1 MVLTFF
7 RIYKSLLKYLGT
19 IIGIAIF
26 VQNLTLFLMKKLLF
40 LCLFV
45 SFSTIAQKVD
55 LSYYLPKDVSYD
67 KSIPTPV
74 SVIGHEVGEWHIT
87 HDKLVEY
94 MKALAASSDRI
105 SIEFRGK
112 TFEDRPLL
120 LLTIT
125 SPKNHQNLESIRK
138 THIKATNSSSVS
150 IAENPI
156 VVYQGFSIH
165 GNEPSGSNAALAVAY
180 YLAAAQGT
188 AIDDLLNNAV
198 ILFDPSFNPDG
209 LQRFAYWANTNRSKN
224 INPDPN
230 DREYTEIWPRG
241 RTNHY
246 QFDMNRDWLPVQ
258 LPESRA
264 RIASFHKWLPN
275 ILTDHHEMG
284 SNSSFF
290 FQPGIPSRTNPLTP
304 QMNQDLTKEIA
315 TYHAKAL
322 DKIGSLY
329 YSEES
334 FDDFYYGK
342 GSTFPDING
351 SIGILFEQA
360 SSRGHAQETVNG
372 VLTFPFTIRN
382 QFTAALSTLEAARNM
397 RIKIL
402 KYQQNFYKESRST
415 GVNKALVFGD
425 EKDAAKS
432 YHLAEVL
439 KRHQIKIHEVKD
451 DFTQNGNTFKKGYS
465 YVVPMNQ
472 KNQRLVKAMFDV
484 RKTFK
489 DSLFY
494 DVSAWTFNY
503 AFGVDYAENISL
515 KKAGNEISELKMKEG
530 IVSFKSDYGY
540 LMPWNEYYAP
550 KALNAI
556 LQKGLRAKVS
566 MKNFKN
572 GDTSYEYGT
581 IFIPVQNQDLNGLEL
596 YQFLQKTAVESH
608 IAINGVTTGLNDGI
622 DLGSNNFSNIKNQ
635 KVAMLV
641 GNGIAGNDSGEIW
654 HLLDQRFD
662 MKLTRIDISYF
673 TKIDISKYTAII
685 VPSSS
690 KLGKVTEEKLKTWVK
705 NGGVL
710 IGYKNTSKWL
720 AKSKFIS
727 LDFDKTKMD
736 TIQNVSFEN
745 KSLQSGAQYI
755 GGAIFE
761 ANLDRSHP
769 INFGYNS
776 DKLALFRNSTLFIK
790 ADTKSYNNPIQY
802 TENPLLSG
810 YISKENA
817 KRIKNTLPFKVEK
830 LGKGRVLIFTD
841 NTNFRA
847 FWYGTNKLLMN
858 AIFFGDKM

>member
-1 MVLTFF
+1 
-7 RIYKSLLKYLGT
+7 
-19 IIGIAIF
+19 
-26 VQNLTLFLMKKLLF
+26 MKNLLF
-40 LCLFV
+40 LCCCL
-45 SFSTIAQKVD
+45 SFSMTAQQVA
-55 LSYYLPKDVSYD
+55 LSYYLPTDVAYNQE
-67 KSIPTPV
+67 IPTPK
-74 SVIGHEVGEWHIT
+74 SIIGHEVGEWHIT
-87 HDKLVEY
+87 HDKLVTY

-105 SIEFRGK
+105 TIEDRGK

-125 SPKNHQNLESIRK
+125 TPKNHQNIENIREN
-138 THIKATNSSSVS
+138 HIAGTNNDALDISKD
-150 IAENPI
+150 PI

-180 YLAAAQGT
+180 YLAAAEGT
-188 AIDDLLNNAV
+188 EIDNLLENTI
-198 ILFDPSFNPDG
+198 ILLDPSFNPDG
-209 LQRFAYWANTNRSKN
+209 LQRFAHWANTNRSKN
-224 INPDPN
+224 TNPDPN
-230 DREYTEIWPRG
+230 DREYTETWPRG

-258 LPESRA
+258 LPESKA

-284 SNSSFF
+284 SNASFF

-304 QMNQDLTKEIA
+304 QRNQDLTKEIA
-315 TYHAKAL
+315 SYHAKAF
-322 DKIGSLY
+322 DKMGSLY

-382 QFTAALSTLEAARNM
+382 QFTAALSTLEAARKM
-397 RIKIL
+397 RTKIL
-402 KYQQNFYKESRST
+402 QYQQDFYQESRNS
-415 GVNKALVFGD
+415 GAGKALVFGD

-439 KRHQIKIHEVKD
+439 QHHQIKIHEVKAN
-451 DFTQNGNTFKKGYS
+451 FTENGKTFKKGYS

-484 RKTFK
+484 RTQFK

-494 DVSAWTFNY
+494 DVSAWTFNH
-503 AFGVDYAENISL
+503 AFGVDYAEDISL
-515 KKAGNEISELKMKEG
+515 SKAGSEILDLKMKAG
-530 IVSFKSDYGY
+530 VVSFKSDYGY
-540 LMPWNEYYAP
+540 LMPWNEYYTP
-550 KALNAI
+550 KALSAI
-556 LQKGLRAKVS
+556 IEKGLRTKVA

-572 GDTSYEYGT
+572 GENSYDYGT
-581 IFIPVQNQDLNGLEL
+581 IFIPVQNQKLSSIAIFQAL
-596 YQFLQKTAVESH
+596 KKIAKESH
-608 IAINGVTTGLNDGI
+608 VVINGVTTGLNDGI
-622 DLGSNNFSNIKNQ
+622 DLGSNNFSAIAKQ

-641 GNGIAGNDSGEIW
+641 GDGIAGNASGEIW

-662 MKLTRIDISYF
+662 MPVTRLDMRYF
-673 TKIDISKYTAII
+673 TRVAISKYTAII
-685 VPSSS
+685 IPSSANIGA
-690 KLGKVTEEKLKTWVK
+690 KAEEKLKEWVQE
-705 NGGVL
+705 GGTL
-710 IGYKNTSKWL
+710 IGYKNTAKWL
-720 AKSKFIS
+720 AKRKFIK
-727 LDFDKTKMD
+727 LAFDATKMD
-736 TIQNVSFEN
+736 TIAGVSFEN
-745 KSLQSGAQYI
+745 KGLKFGAQYI

-761 ANLDRSHP
+761 ANIDRSHP
-769 INFGYNS
+769 INFGYKNN
-776 DKLALFRNSTLFIK
+776 KIALFRNSTLFIK

-802 TENPLLSG
+802 TEKPLLSG

-817 KRIKNTLPFKVEK
+817 KLIKNTVPFKVQK
-830 LGKGRVLIFTD
+830 LGKGRVIVFTD

-847 FWYGTNKLLMN
+847 FWLGTNKLLMN

>member
-1 MVLTFF
+1 
-7 RIYKSLLKYLGT
+7 
-19 IIGIAIF
+19 
-26 VQNLTLFLMKKLLF
+26 MKKIIVLF
-40 LCLFV
+40 LFV
-45 SFSTIAQKVD
+45 SFSITAQKVD
-55 LSYYLPKDVSYD
+55 LSYYLPTDVSYNQN
-67 KSIPTPV
+67 IPTPK
-74 SVIGHEVGEWHIT
+74 SVLGHEVGEWHVT

-94 MKALAASSDRI
+94 MKVLAAASDRI
-105 SIEFRGK
+105 SIENRGK

-125 SPKNHQNLESIRK
+125 APTNHQNLATIRK
-138 THIKATNSSSVS
+138 NHINATDTNSDVS
-150 IAENPI
+150 NNPI

-180 YLAAAQGT
+180 YLAAAEG
-188 AIDDLLNNAV
+188 AEVDDLLKNTV

-258 LPESRA
+258 LPESRV
-264 RIASFHKWLPN
+264 RIETFHKWLPN

-304 QMNQDLTKEIA
+304 QMNQDLTKEIG

-351 SIGILFEQA
+351 SIGILFEQG

-372 VLTFPFTIRN
+372 ILTFPFTIRN
-382 QFTAALSTLEAARNM
+382 QFTAALSTLEAARKM
-397 RIKIL
+397 RTKIL
-402 KYQQNFYKESRST
+402 QYQQDFYKASRST
-415 GVNKALVFGD
+415 GSNKAIVFGD

-451 DFTQNGNTFKKGYS
+451 DFTQNGKNFKKGYS

-472 KNQRLVKAMFDV
+472 KNQRLVKSMFDV

-494 DVSAWTFNY
+494 DVSAWTFHH

-515 KKAGNEISELKMKEG
+515 SKAGNEISELKMNTG
-530 IVSFKSDYGY
+530 TVSSKSDYGY
-540 LMPWNEYYAP
+540 LMPWNEYYTP
-550 KALNAI
+550 KALHTI
-556 LQKGLRAKVS
+556 LQKGLRVKVS
-566 MKNFKN
+566 MKNFNN
-572 GDTSYEYGT
+572 GGVSYDYGT
-581 IFIPVQNQDLNGLEL
+581 IFIPVQNQKMNTAEL
-596 YQFLQKTAVESH
+596 YQFLNTIATESH
-608 IAINGVTTGLNDGI
+608 VAINGVTTGLNDGI
-622 DLGSNNFSNIKNQ
+622 DLGSNNFRPITKP

-662 MKLTRIDISYF
+662 MPVTRLDMSYFSRIDL
-673 TKIDISKYTAII
+673 SKYTAIV

-690 KLGKVTEEKLKTWVK
+690 IDKVAQEKLRTWVT
-705 NGGVL
+705 NGGTL
-710 IGYKNTSKWL
+710 IGYKNTARWL
-720 AKSKFIS
+720 ASGKFIS
-727 LDFDKTKMD
+727 LAFDKVKTD
-736 TIQNVSFEN
+736 TIKEITFEN
-745 KSLQSGAQYI
+745 RSLKSGAQVI

-761 ANLDRSHP
+761 ANIDRSHP
-769 INFGYNS
+769 INFGYKN
-776 DKLALFRNSTLFIK
+776 DRIALFRNSTMFIK
-790 ADTKSYNNPIQY
+790 ADKRSYNNPIQY
-802 TENPLLSG
+802 TSNPLLSG

-817 KRIKNTLPFKVEK
+817 KLIKNTVPFKTQR
-830 LGKGRVLIFTD
+830 LGRGKVIVFTD

>member
-1 MVLTFF
+1 
-7 RIYKSLLKYLGT
+7 
-19 IIGIAIF
+19 
-26 VQNLTLFLMKKLLF
+26 MKKLFVFFLF
-40 LCLFV
+40 
-45 SFSTIAQKVD
+45 FSISISAQKVD
-55 LSYYLPKDVSYD
+55 LSYYLPKNVTYD
-67 KSIPTPV
+67 KSVPTPKQ
-74 SVIGHEVGEWHIT
+74 VIGHEVGEWHVT

-105 SIEFRGK
+105 SIEDRGK
-112 TFEDRPLL
+112 TYEDRPLL

-125 SPKNHQNLESIRK
+125 SPENHKNLDEIRK
-138 THIKATNSSSVS
+138 THINATDDNSVDISN
-150 IAENPI
+150 NPI

-180 YLAAAQGT
+180 YLAAADN
-188 AIDDLLNNAV
+188 IDDLLNNTV

-209 LQRFAYWANTNRSKN
+209 LQRFAYWANTNKSKN

-230 DREYTEIWPRG
+230 DREYSEIWPRG

-258 LPESRA
+258 LLESKA

-275 ILTDHHEMG
+275 LLTDHHEMG

-304 QMNQDLTKEIA
+304 QLNQDLTKEIA

-360 SSRGHAQETVNG
+360 SSRGHAQETANG

-382 QFTAALSTLEAARNM
+382 QFTAALSTLEAAKNM
-397 RIKIL
+397 RVKIL
-402 KYQQNFYKESRST
+402 QYQQDFYKESRNS
-415 GVNKALVFGD
+415 GEKKAIVFGD
-425 EKDAAKS
+425 EKDGAKS
-432 YHLAEVL
+432 FHLAEVL
-439 KRHQIKIHEVKD
+439 KRHQVKIHEVKS
-451 DFTQNGNTFKKGYS
+451 DFTSNGKNFKKGYS

-472 KNQRLVKAMFDV
+472 KNQRLVKAMFEV

-494 DVSAWTFNY
+494 DVSAWTFNH
-503 AFGVDYAENISL
+503 AFGVDYAENVSL
-515 KKAGNEISELKMKEG
+515 SKAGNEITSLKINTG
-530 IVSFKSDYGY
+530 TVSLKSDYGY
-540 LMPWNEYYAP
+540 LMPWNEYYTP
-550 KALNAI
+550 KALNAF

-572 GDTSYEYGT
+572 AGNPYEYGT
-581 IFIPVQNQDLNGLEL
+581 IFVPVQNQKLDADEL
-596 YQFLQKTAVESH
+596 YQFLIKVSDESH
-608 IAINGVTTGLNDGI
+608 VNIVGVTTGLNDGI
-622 DLGSNNFSNIKNQ
+622 DLGSSNFSAIKKP

-641 GNGIAGNDSGEIW
+641 GSGVVSYDSGEIW
-654 HLLDQRFD
+654 HLFDQRFD
-662 MKLTRIDISYF
+662 MLLTRIDLSYL
-673 TKIDISKYTAII
+673 TKIEISKYTHII
-685 VPSSS
+685 IPSSNID
-690 KLGKVTEEKLKTWVK
+690 KAAIEKLKIWVK

-710 IGYKNTSKWL
+710 VGYKNTAKWL
-720 AKSKFIS
+720 SSSKMIS
-727 LDFDKTKMD
+727 LQFDKQKMD
-736 TIQNVSFEN
+736 TIKDISFEN
-745 KSLQSGAQYI
+745 KSLKSGAQFI

-769 INFGYNS
+769 INFGYKN
-776 DKLALFRNSTLFIK
+776 DKIALFRNSTIFIK
-790 ADTKSYNNPIQY
+790 ADKKSYNNPIQY
-802 TENPLLSG
+802 TSNPLLSG

-817 KRIKNTLPFKVEK
+817 KIIKNTVPFKVQK
-830 LGKGRVLIFTD
+830 LGRGKVIVFTD

-847 FWYGTNKLLMN
+847 FWFGTNKLLMN
-858 AIFFGDKM
+858 TIFFGDKM

>member
-1 MVLTFF
+1 
-7 RIYKSLLKYLGT
+7 
-19 IIGIAIF
+19 
-26 VQNLTLFLMKKLLF
+26 MKKIILLLLF
-40 LCLFV
+40 VTFSV
-45 SFSTIAQKVD
+45 SAQKVD
-55 LSYYLPKDVSYD
+55 LSYYLPKDVTYN
-67 KSIPTPV
+67 KNIPTPE

-94 MKALAASSDRI
+94 MKVLAASSDRI
-105 SIEFRGK
+105 SIENRGK

-125 SPKNHQNLESIRK
+125 SPKNHGDIENIRNK
-138 THIKATNSSSVS
+138 HIEATNNNTVDISK
-150 IAENPI
+150 NPI

-180 YLAAAQGT
+180 YLAAAEG
-188 AIDDLLNNAV
+188 IDDLLNNTV

-230 DREYTEIWPRG
+230 DREYSEIWPRG

-275 ILTDHHEMG
+275 VLTDHHEMG

-315 TYHAKAL
+315 TYHAKAF
-322 DKIGSLY
+322 DKMGSLY

-382 QFTAALSTLEAARNM
+382 QFTAALSTLEAAKSM
-397 RIKIL
+397 RTQIL
-402 KYQQNFYKESRST
+402 KYQQDFYKESRNT
-415 GVNKALVFGD
+415 GSNKAIVFGD
-425 EKDAAKS
+425 EKDAATS

-439 KRHQIKIHEVKD
+439 KRHQIKIHEVKAN
-451 DFTQNGNTFKKGYS
+451 FTENGKTFKKGYS

-494 DVSAWTFNY
+494 DVSAWTFNHS
-503 AFGVDYAENISL
+503 FGVDYAENVSL
-515 KKAGNEISELKMKEG
+515 SKAGNEISELKMKTG
-530 IVSFKSDYGY
+530 TVSFKSDYGY
-540 LMPWNEYYAP
+540 LIPWNEYYAP

-556 LQKGLRAKVS
+556 QQKGIRVKVS

-572 GDTSYEYGT
+572 GGNSYDYGT
-581 IFIPVQNQDLNGLEL
+581 VFIPVQNQELNTLEL
-596 YQFLQKTAVESH
+596 FQFLQKIASESN
-608 IAINGVTTGLNDGI
+608 ISINGVSTGLNDGI
-622 DLGSNNFSNIKNQ
+622 DLGSNNFSNIKKQ

-641 GNGIAGNDSGEIW
+641 GDGIAGNDSGEIW
-654 HLLDQRFD
+654 HLLDQRFN
-662 MKLTRIDISYF
+662 MALTRLDMRYF
-673 TKIDISKYTAII
+673 NRVDLSKYTAIVI
-685 VPSSS
+685 PSSRLDKAS
-690 KLGKVTEEKLKTWVK
+690 QEKLKVWVK
-705 NGGVL
+705 NGGTL
-710 IGYKNTSKWL
+710 IGYKNTARWL
-720 AKSKFIS
+720 NSAKFINLQFES
-727 LDFDKTKMD
+727 SKID

-761 ANLDRSHP
+761 AKVDRSHP
-769 INFGYNS
+769 INFGYKN
-776 DKLALFRNSTLFIK
+776 DKLALFRNSTMFIK
-790 ADTKSYNNPIQY
+790 ADKKSYNNPIQY
-802 TENPLLSG
+802 TSNPLLSG

-817 KRIKNTLPFKVEK
+817 KIIKNTVPFKVQIM
-830 LGKGRVLIFTD
+830 GRGRVIVFTD

>member
-1 MVLTFF
+1 MF
-7 RIYKSLLKYLGT
+7 
-19 IIGIAIF
+19 IF
-26 VQNLTLFLMKKLLF
+26 VTNSNFTRMKKIVFFLFLVCFTM
-40 LCLFV
+40 
-45 SFSTIAQKVD
+45 SAQKVD
-55 LSYYLPKDVSYD
+55 LSYYLPNERYNSE
-67 KSIPTPV
+67 IPTPKEI
-74 SVIGHEVGEWHIT
+74 IGHEVGEWHVT
-87 HDKLVEY
+87 HDKLVMY
-94 MKALAASSDRI
+94 MRALAKASERI
-105 SIEFRGK
+105 TIEERGK
-112 TFEDRPLL
+112 TYEDRPLL

-125 SPKNHQNLESIRK
+125 SPNNHKNLEEIRK
-138 THIKATNSSSVS
+138 KHIDATNDTSVS
-150 IAENPI
+150 TDNPV

-180 YLAAAQGT
+180 YLAASVSSETQN
-188 AIDDLLNNAV
+188 LLDNTV

-209 LQRFAYWANTNRSKN
+209 LQRFAYWANVNKSKN

-230 DREYTEIWPRG
+230 DREYNEIWPRG

-258 LPESRA
+258 LPESKA
-264 RIASFHKWLPN
+264 RIATFHKWLPN

-322 DKIGSLY
+322 DNIGSLY

-351 SIGILFEQA
+351 GIGILFEQG
-360 SSRGHAQETVNG
+360 SSRGHAQETDNG
-372 VLTFPFTIRN
+372 ILTFPFTIRN
-382 QFTAALSTLEAARNM
+382 QVTAAFSTLEAAKSM
-397 RIKIL
+397 RDKLL
-402 KYQQNFYKESRST
+402 KYQQDFYEESRNT
-415 GVNKALVFGD
+415 GSNKAIVFGD
-425 EKDAAKS
+425 EKDAAKT

-439 KRHQIKIHEVKD
+439 KRHQVKIHDLKS
-451 DFTQNGNTFKKGYS
+451 DFTANGKNFKKGYS

-484 RKTFK
+484 RTTFK

-494 DVSAWTFNY
+494 DVSAWTFNH

-515 KKAGNEISELKMKEG
+515 SKAGEEIDKLEMPTAG
-530 IVSFKSDYGY
+530 VSFKSNYGY

-572 GDTSYEYGT
+572 GGKSYDYGT
-581 IFIPVQNQDLNGLEL
+581 IFIPVQNQKIFDDEMYN
-596 YQFLQKTAVESH
+596 FLSIIAKESATK
-608 IAINGVTTGLNDGI
+608 IYGVTTGLNDGI
-622 DLGSNNFSNIKNQ
+622 DLGSNNFRAITAP

-641 GNGIAGNDSGEIW
+641 GDGVAGNDSGEIW
-654 HLLDQRFD
+654 HLFDQRFD
-662 MKLTRIDISYF
+662 MHLTRLDTRYFNRVDIA
-673 TKIDISKYTAII
+673 KYTHII
-685 VPSSS
+685 IPSSGLE
-690 KLGKVTEEKLKTWVK
+690 KAAVEKLKTWVR

-710 IGYKNTSKWL
+710 VGYKNTARWL
-720 AKSKFIS
+720 SSNNMIS
-727 LDFDKTKMD
+727 LNFERTKRD
-736 TIQNVSFEN
+736 SIKGVSFEER
-745 KSLQSGAQYI
+745 SLQSGAQVI

-761 ANLDRSHP
+761 ANIDRSHP
-769 INFGYNS
+769 VNFGYKN
-776 DKLALFRNSTLFIK
+776 DKLALFRNSTMFLK
-790 ADTKSYNNPIQY
+790 ADKNSYNNPIQY
-802 TENPLLSG
+802 TSKPLLSG

-817 KRIKNTLPFKVEK
+817 KVIPNTVPFKVQRF
-830 LGKGRVLIFTD
+830 GRGRVAVFTD

-858 AIFFGDKM
+858 TIFFGDKM

>member
-7 RIYKSLLKYLGT
+7 RICKSLLKYLGT

-26 VQNLTLFLMKKLLF
+26 VDNQTLFSMKKLLL

-45 SFSTIAQKVD
+45 SFSSMAQKVD
-55 LSYYLPKDVSYD
+55 LSYYLPKDVSYNQ
-67 KSIPTPV
+67 SIPTPV

-105 SIEFRGK
+105 NIEFTGK

-125 SPKNHQNLESIRK
+125 SPKNHQNLENIRK
-138 THIKATNSSSVS
+138 THIEATNSSSVS

-180 YLAAAQGT
+180 YLAAAEGT
-188 AIDDLLNNAV
+188 AIDDLLDNAV

-334 FDDFYYGK
+334 YDDFYYGK

-382 QFTAALSTLEAARNM
+382 QFTAALSTLEAARKM
-397 RIKIL
+397 RTKIL
-402 KYQQNFYKESRST
+402 KYQQDFYKESRST
-415 GVNKALVFGD
+415 GAENALVFGD
-425 EKDAAKS
+425 EKDAAKG

-439 KRHQIKIHEVKD
+439 KRHQIKIHDVKD
-451 DFTQNGNTFKKGYS
+451 DFTQNGKTFKKGYS

-472 KNQRLVKAMFDV
+472 KNQRLIKAMFDV

-515 KKAGNEISELKMKEG
+515 KKAGNEISELKMKDG
-530 IVSFKSDYGY
+530 IVSFKSNYGY

-608 IAINGVTTGLNDGI
+608 IVINGVTTGLNDGI

-641 GNGIAGNDSGEIW
+641 GSGIVGNDSGEIW

-662 MKLTRIDISYF
+662 MKLTRIDVSYF
-673 TKIDISKYTAII
+673 TKIDISKYTTII

-690 KLGKVTEEKLKTWVK
+690 KLGKATEEKLKTWVK

-710 IGYKNTSKWL
+710 IGYKNTAKWL

-727 LDFDKTKMD
+727 LDFDKTKID

-802 TENPLLSG
+802 TKNPLLSG

-817 KRIKNTLPFKVEK
+817 KLIKNTLPFKVEK
-830 LGKGRVLIFTD
+830 LGKGRVLVFTD

-858 AIFFGDKM
+858 AIFFGNKM

>member
-1 MVLTFF
+1 
-7 RIYKSLLKYLGT
+7 
-19 IIGIAIF
+19 
-26 VQNLTLFLMKKLLF
+26 MKKLIL

-45 SFSTIAQKVD
+45 SFSSMAQKVD
-55 LSYYLPKDVSYD
+55 LSYYLPKDVSYN

-105 SIEFRGK
+105 NIEFTGK

-125 SPKNHQNLESIRK
+125 SPKNHQNLENIRK
-138 THIKATNSSSVS
+138 THIEATNSSSVS

-180 YLAAAQGT
+180 YLAAAEGA
-188 AIDDLLNNAV
+188 AIDDLLDNAV

-334 FDDFYYGK
+334 YDDFYYGK

-382 QFTAALSTLEAARNM
+382 QFTAALSTLEAARKM
-397 RIKIL
+397 RTKIL
-402 KYQQNFYKESRST
+402 KYQQDFYKESRST
-415 GVNKALVFGD
+415 GAENALVFGD

-439 KRHQIKIHEVKD
+439 KRHQIKIHDVKD
-451 DFTQNGNTFKKGYS
+451 DFTQNGKTFKKGYS

-472 KNQRLVKAMFDV
+472 KNQRLIKAMFDV

-515 KKAGNEISELKMKEG
+515 KKAGNEISELKMKDG
-530 IVSFKSDYGY
+530 IVSFKSNYGY

-596 YQFLQKTAVESH
+596 YQFLQKTAAESH

-641 GNGIAGNDSGEIW
+641 GSGIVGNDSGEIW

-662 MKLTRIDISYF
+662 MKLTRIDVSYF
-673 TKIDISKYTAII
+673 TKIDISKYTTII

-690 KLGKVTEEKLKTWVK
+690 KLGKATEEKLKTWVK

-710 IGYKNTSKWL
+710 IGYKNTAKWL

-727 LDFDKTKMD
+727 LDFDKTKID

-802 TENPLLSG
+802 TKKPLLSG

-817 KRIKNTLPFKVEK
+817 KLIKNTLPFKVEK
-830 LGKGRVLIFTD
+830 LGKGRVLVFTD

-858 AIFFGDKM
+858 AIFFGNKM

>member
-1 MVLTFF
+1 
-7 RIYKSLLKYLGT
+7 
-19 IIGIAIF
+19 
-26 VQNLTLFLMKKLLF
+26 MKKLLLLF
-40 LCLFV
+40 LFM
-45 SFSTIAQKVD
+45 SFSVSAQKVD
-55 LSYYLPKDVSYD
+55 LSYYLPKDVTYNQN
-67 KSIPTPV
+67 IPTPE

-94 MKALAASSDRI
+94 MKVLAASSDRI
-105 SIEFRGK
+105 SLENRGK
-112 TFEDRPLL
+112 TYEDRPLL

-125 SPKNHQNLESIRK
+125 APKNHGNLENIRK
-138 THIKATNSSSVS
+138 QHIEATNNNSVDVTN
-150 IAENPI
+150 NPI

-165 GNEPSGSNAALAVAY
+165 GNEASGSNAALAVAY
-180 YLAAAQGT
+180 YLAAAQGSQ
-188 AIDDLLNNAV
+188 IDDLLNNTV
-198 ILFDPSFNPDG
+198 ILFDPSLNPDG

-230 DREYTEIWPRG
+230 DREYSEIWPRG

-258 LPESRA
+258 LPESKV
-264 RIASFHKWLPN
+264 RIATFHKWLPN

-304 QMNQDLTKEIA
+304 KMNQDLTREIG

-334 FDDFYYGK
+334 YDDFYYGK

-351 SIGILFEQA
+351 SIGILFEQG

-382 QFTAALSTLEAARNM
+382 QFTAALSTLEAARKM
-397 RIKIL
+397 RTKIL
-402 KYQQNFYKESRST
+402 KYQQDFYKESRST
-415 GVNKALVFGD
+415 GTNKAIVFGD

-439 KRHQIKIHEVKD
+439 KRHQIKIHDVKA
-451 DFTQNGNTFKKGYS
+451 DFSQNGKNFKKGYS

-484 RKTFK
+484 RTTFK

-494 DVSAWTFNY
+494 DVSAWTFNH

-515 KKAGNEISELKMKEG
+515 SKAGNEISELKMKEG
-530 IVSFKSDYGY
+530 IVTSKSDYGY
-540 LMPWNEYYAP
+540 LMPWNEFYAP

-556 LQKGLRAKVS
+556 LQKGIRAKVS

-572 GDTSYEYGT
+572 GGVSYDYGT
-581 IFIPVQNQDLNGLEL
+581 VFIPVQNQDLNALEL
-596 YQFLQKTAVESH
+596 FQFLQETAKESNLS
-608 IAINGVTTGLNDGI
+608 INGVSTGLNDGI
-622 DLGSNNFSNIKNQ
+622 DLGSNNFSNIKKQ

-641 GNGIAGNDSGEIW
+641 GDGITGNDSGEIW

-662 MKLTRIDISYF
+662 IALTRLDMSYF
-673 TKIDISKYTAII
+673 TRVDISKYTAIV
-685 VPSSS
+685 VPSSYN
-690 KLGKVTEEKLKTWVK
+690 LGKSAEEKLKTWVS

-710 IGYKNTSKWL
+710 IGYKNSARRL
-720 AKSKFIS
+720 ARSKFIN
-727 LDFDKTKMD
+727 LEFDSVKTD
-736 TIQNVSFEN
+736 TIKDISFEN
-745 KSLQSGAQYI
+745 RSLKSGAQVI

-761 ANLDRSHP
+761 ANVDRSHP
-769 INFGYNS
+769 INFGYKNN
-776 DKLALFRNSTLFIK
+776 KLALFRNSTLFIK
-790 ADTKSYNNPIQY
+790 ADKRSYNNPIQY
-802 TENPLLSG
+802 TSNPLLSG

-817 KRIKNTLPFKVEK
+817 KVIKNTVPFKAQRM
-830 LGKGRVLIFTD
+830 GRGRVIVFTD

>member
-1 MVLTFF
+1 MF
-7 RIYKSLLKYLGT
+7 
-19 IIGIAIF
+19 IF
-26 VQNLTLFLMKKLLF
+26 VTNSNFTRMKKIVFFLFLVCFTM
-40 LCLFV
+40 
-45 SFSTIAQKVD
+45 SAQKVD
-55 LSYYLPKDVSYD
+55 LSYYLPNERYNSE
-67 KSIPTPV
+67 IPTPKEI
-74 SVIGHEVGEWHIT
+74 IGHEVGEWHVT
-87 HDKLVEY
+87 HDKLVMY
-94 MKALAASSDRI
+94 MRALAKASDRI
-105 SIEFRGK
+105 TIEERGK
-112 TFEDRPLL
+112 TYEDRPLL

-125 SPKNHQNLESIRK
+125 SPNNHKNLEEIRK
-138 THIKATNSSSVS
+138 KHIDATNDTSVS
-150 IAENPI
+150 TDNPV

-180 YLAAAQGT
+180 YLAASVSSETQN
-188 AIDDLLNNAV
+188 LLDNTV

-209 LQRFAYWANTNRSKN
+209 LQRFAYWANVNKSKN

-230 DREYTEIWPRG
+230 DREYNEIWPRG

-258 LPESRA
+258 LPESKA
-264 RIASFHKWLPN
+264 RIATFHKWLPN

-322 DKIGSLY
+322 DNIGSLY

-351 SIGILFEQA
+351 GIGILFEQG
-360 SSRGHAQETVNG
+360 SSRGHAQETDNG
-372 VLTFPFTIRN
+372 ILTFPFTIRN
-382 QFTAALSTLEAARNM
+382 QVTAAFSTLEAAKSM
-397 RIKIL
+397 REKLL
-402 KYQQNFYKESRST
+402 KYQQDFYEESRNT
-415 GVNKALVFGD
+415 GSNKAIVFGD
-425 EKDAAKS
+425 EKDAAKT

-439 KRHQIKIHEVKD
+439 KRHQVKIHDLKS
-451 DFTQNGNTFKKGYS
+451 DFTANGKNFKKGYS

-484 RKTFK
+484 RTTFK

-494 DVSAWTFNY
+494 DVSAWTFNH

-515 KKAGNEISELKMKEG
+515 SKAGEEIDKLEMPTAG
-530 IVSFKSDYGY
+530 VSFKSNYGY

-572 GDTSYEYGT
+572 GGKSYDYGT
-581 IFIPVQNQDLNGLEL
+581 IFIPVQNQKIFDDEMYN
-596 YQFLQKTAVESH
+596 FLSIIAKESATK
-608 IAINGVTTGLNDGI
+608 IYGVTTGLNDGI
-622 DLGSNNFSNIKNQ
+622 DLGSNNFRAITAP

-641 GNGIAGNDSGEIW
+641 GDGVAGNDSGEIW
-654 HLLDQRFD
+654 HLFDQRFD
-662 MKLTRIDISYF
+662 MHLTRLDTRYFNRVDIA
-673 TKIDISKYTAII
+673 KYTHII
-685 VPSSS
+685 IPSSGLE
-690 KLGKVTEEKLKTWVK
+690 KAAVEKLKTWVR

-710 IGYKNTSKWL
+710 VGYKNTARWL
-720 AKSKFIS
+720 SSNNMIS
-727 LDFDKTKMD
+727 LNFERTKRD
-736 TIQNVSFEN
+736 SIKGVSFEER
-745 KSLQSGAQYI
+745 SLQSGAQVI

-761 ANLDRSHP
+761 ANIDRSHP
-769 INFGYNS
+769 VNFGYKN
-776 DKLALFRNSTLFIK
+776 DKLALFRNSTMFLK
-790 ADTKSYNNPIQY
+790 ADKNSYNNPIQY
-802 TENPLLSG
+802 TSKPLLSG

-817 KRIKNTLPFKVEK
+817 KVIPNTVPFKVQRF
-830 LGKGRVLIFTD
+830 GRGRVAVFTD

-858 AIFFGDKM
+858 TIFFGDKM